1 LMKTKYALYSSP
13 FYWPIF

>member
-1 LMKTKYALYSSP
+1 MKTKYALYSSP